1 MKSATKCML
10 GLTLAAPL
18 AATAKERPNI
28 VFFLVDDM
36 GWVDSSVAYGEE
48 VYPNN
53 MRFNTPN
60 MARLAEQGVIMTN
73 AYACP
78 VSTPTRT
85 SMLTGV
91 SAAHSHITNWTSAMK
106 DMPSDGTGGAIASV
120 TKAASDEGND
130 LLRPEW
136 NINGMSPTEG
146 VANTLHA
153 TPLPQ
158 ILRDA
163 GYFTIHVGKAH
174 WASAGT
180 PGASPYN
187 MGFVVNVSGNVAGM
201 PRSYLSEDNFG
212 NLPEKWTFMAVQ
224 NMTEYYGTG
233 VHLSEA
239 LTREAL
245 KTLDYP
251 IAHKQPFY
259 LYFAHYAT
267 HTPIQRDPRFIQ
279 KYLDAGMD
287 EGQARYAS
295 MVEGVD
301 KSLGDVMDFLEE
313 KGLDKNTIIIFM
325 TDNGGNAEN
334 TAKGGVR
341 FMHNLPLRNGKGS
354 CYEGGIRVPLA
365 FKWSGKIAPSTR
377 VNTPVVCEDMFPTI
391 LEMAGVKNYQTVQ
404 KVDGESLVP
413 LITKGSKIA
422 AKAVAKGEVTSQK
435 EANALVIEQEI
446 SGIDPE
452 RPLVFHYPHKW
463 KGYDLEDIDFLS
475 AVRKGDWKLIYRLR
489 TGKMELYNL
498 RTDIGE
504 QCDVAA
510 QNPEKV
516 KELAKALSD
525 KLRVW
530 DAPMPTV
537 RKSGKAVPMPDELL

>member
-1 MKSATKCML
+1 
-10 GLTLAAPL
+10 
-18 AATAKERPNI
+18 
-28 VFFLVDDM
+28 
-36 GWVDSSVAYGEE
+36 
-48 VYPNN
+48 
-53 MRFNTPN
+53 
-60 MARLAEQGVIMTN
+60 
-73 AYACP
+73 
-78 VSTPTRT
+78 
-85 SMLTGV
+85 
-91 SAAHSHITNWTSAMK
+91 
-106 DMPSDGTGGAIASV
+106 
-120 TKAASDEGND
+120 
-130 LLRPEW
+130 
-136 NINGMSPTEG
+136 
-146 VANTLHA
+146 
-153 TPLPQ
+153 
-158 ILRDA
+158 
-163 GYFTIHVGKAH
+163 
-174 WASAGT
+174 
-180 PGASPYN
+180 
-187 MGFVVNVSGNVAGM
+187 
-201 PRSYLSEDNFG
+201 
-212 NLPEKWTFMAVQ
+212 
-224 NMTEYYGTG
+224 
-233 VHLSEA
+233 
-239 LTREAL
+239 
-245 KTLDYP
+245 
-251 IAHKQPFY
+251 
-259 LYFAHYAT
+259 
-267 HTPIQRDPRFIQ
+267 
-279 KYLDAGMD
+279 
-287 EGQARYAS
+287 
-295 MVEGVD
+295 
-301 KSLGDVMDFLEE
+301 MDFLEE

-435 EANALVIEQEI
+435 EANALVIEQEV

-475 AVRKGDWKLIYRLR
+475 AVRKGDWKLVYRLR

-525 KLRVW
+525 KLRGW

>member
-1 MKSATKCML
+1 
-10 GLTLAAPL
+10 
-18 AATAKERPNI
+18 
-28 VFFLVDDM
+28 
-36 GWVDSSVAYGEE
+36 
-48 VYPNN
+48 
-53 MRFNTPN
+53 
-60 MARLAEQGVIMTN
+60 
-73 AYACP
+73 
-78 VSTPTRT
+78 
-85 SMLTGV
+85 
-91 SAAHSHITNWTSAMK
+91 
-106 DMPSDGTGGAIASV
+106 
-120 TKAASDEGND
+120 
-130 LLRPEW
+130 
-136 NINGMSPTEG
+136 MSPTEG
-146 VANTLHA
+146 VAHTLHA

-391 LEMAGVKNYQTVQ
+391 LDMAGIKNYQTVQ

-504 QCDVAA
+504 QSDVAA

-525 KLRVW
+525 KLRGW